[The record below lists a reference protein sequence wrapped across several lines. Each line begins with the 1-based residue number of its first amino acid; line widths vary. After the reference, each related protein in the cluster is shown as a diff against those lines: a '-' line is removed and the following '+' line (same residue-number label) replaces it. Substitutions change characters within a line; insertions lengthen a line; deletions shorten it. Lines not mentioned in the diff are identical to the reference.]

1 MHRDSA
7 GSRQRRV
14 NLAGNLHGIKREID
28 GNRVTGRNNS
38 LLEVNLLKIMAGA
51 LILLLYNNK

>member
-1 MHRDSA
+1 
-7 GSRQRRV
+7 V

-38 LLEVNLLKIMAGA
+38 LLEVNLLKIRAGGP
-51 LILLLYNNK
+51 ILLLYNNK

>member
-14 NLAGNLHGIKREID
+14 NLAGNLHGIKRQIE

-38 LLEVNLLKIMAGA
+38 LLEANPLEIMAEGPYYY
-51 LILLLYNNK
+51 YNN